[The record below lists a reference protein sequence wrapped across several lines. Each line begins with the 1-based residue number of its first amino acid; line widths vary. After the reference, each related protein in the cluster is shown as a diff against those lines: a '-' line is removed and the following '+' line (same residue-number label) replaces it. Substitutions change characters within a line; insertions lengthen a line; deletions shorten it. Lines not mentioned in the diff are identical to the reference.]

1 MVREAAREPL
11 AAVTTKW
18 VTVEQLFTSHRATGD
33 EGRVLLQRRRDNDL
47 WALPGGGM
55 EMTDSL
61 FSALKPPAG
70 VVSAVYGLFDGDFL
84 LTGTPV
90 SQIQMSVAGP
100 ISGFVVVFV
109 PLQR

>member
-1 MVREAAREPL
+1 MQDERVEAA
-11 AAVTTKW
+11 VH
-18 VTVEQLFTSHRATGD
+18 VVGTGPC
-33 EGRVLLQRRRDNDL
+33 RDNDL
-47 WALPGGGM
+47 CAL
-55 EMTDSL
+55 T
-61 FSALKPPAG
+61 
-70 VVSAVYGLFDGDFL
+70 DGDFL